1 MLLVQSFFV
10 GKNREIGRKT
20 SAVNY
25 SCLAAK
31 GHVGQISHRA
41 KGHVGQILHPA
52 KPNHITEIIEN
63 FGLQNPDVW

>member
-1 MLLVQSFFV
+1 
-10 GKNREIGRKT
+10 
-20 SAVNY
+20 
-25 SCLAAK
+25 LAAK

-41 KGHVGQILHPA
+41 KGDVGQILHPAIGHVGQILHPA